1 MNSDIPKL
9 IDKFFDGKCTVE
21 EKLMLDEWYYSYEA
35 ESDPDELL
43 DNGKRRAFEA
53 LMLERINNNILKV
66 EALSQGPQIIRRQA
80 NVKWLVYAVSGIAAM
95 LLITAGVY
103 FLRPVKRD
111 ELIQRGA
118 TAGLPDQQNKL
129 VLKMSDGKRLYL
141 DEEVKSLKE
150 TDGTEIRI
158 EQNSISYHNAGPGKP
173 FAHNVLIVP
182 TGKTYKVTLAD
193 GTAVWLNNVSQLT
206 FPVAFKS
213 AEDRVVELKGEAYF
227 EVFHDASRPFKV
239 KVNGT
244 EITVLGTK
252 FNVNTFRK
260 GKVTTTLLEGSV
272 KISGRQAIRLLKP
285 GQEAIDDQGN
295 ISISKADLQKA
306 TAWKDG
312 YFQFRQDEIQPILE
326 QIARWY
332 NIEVKYSGAIAPGL
346 HFSGKIPRS
355 ETLDGVLVMLTD
367 ITGLKFRH
375 TGNTV
380 WVNSK

>member
-43 DNGKRRAFEA
+43 DNSKRRALEA
-53 LMLERINNNILKV
+53 LMLERINNNILQV
-66 EALSQGPQIIRRQA
+66 EAISPDPKITRKTAGI
-80 NVKWLVYAVSGIAAM
+80 KWLVYAVSGIAAM
-95 LLITAGVY
+95 LLVTTGVY
-103 FLRPVKRD
+103 FLRPVKTD
-111 ELIQRGA
+111 EVIQRA
-118 TAGLPDQQNKL
+118 ASADFKQNKL
-129 VLKMSDGKRLYL
+129 MLKLSDGKIVYL
-141 DEEVKSLKE
+141 DKEVKSLKE
-150 TDGTEIRI
+150 NDGAEVLIG
-158 EQNSISYHNAGPGKP
+158 QNSISYHKVRPGKL
-173 FAHNVLIVP
+173 FAKNVLNVP

-206 FPVAFKS
+206 FPVAFNQ

-239 KVNGT
+239 KANGA

-260 GKVTTTLLEGSV
+260 GKVATTLLEGSV
-272 KISGRQAIRLLKP
+272 KIASRQAIRLLKP

-295 ISISKADLQKA
+295 ISVSKADLQKA
-306 TAWKDG
+306 IAWKNG

-346 HFSGKIPRS
+346 HFSGKVPRS
-355 ETLDGVLVMLTD
+355 ESLDGVLVMLTD